1 MDEKCVRAGTGAP
14 FCARPARTSASRN
27 ARWPLRRLPSMACL
41 RAARQGQILR
51 GIQGGL
57 AMALRFRH
65 RIKIFPGVRL
75 NLSARG
81 MSLSLG
87 PRGASVTLGSRGT
100 YANLGIPGSGLS
112 YRTRLHVPQVRKGLL
127 NEHDN
132 SSGLSSFDPPAPS
145 DSPDDPVRAYEQL
158 LRDLLRDREKGVVD
172 WNERASWLDAPRPA
186 EGDEEAFDAYAFKI
200 AAARFAKRMV
210 EGDKAAWS
218 EVIREELLNEQLP
231 FGFAFGWG
239 IDESTG
245 IIHVEIE
252 LPTTEA
258 VAVTGLGTT
267 KIRELYED
275 VCCALVLRFAYEIF
289 RVIPEATDIYLS
301 GYISSRD
308 PATGHPARD
317 IYLRVMVDRESFT
330 NIDLDYVD
338 PSSAFEGLGGSKR
351 TRRGELVP
359 IAVES
364 QERQATDRAA
374 SEN

>member
-1 MDEKCVRAGTGAP
+1 
-14 FCARPARTSASRN
+14 
-27 ARWPLRRLPSMACL
+27 MAF
-41 RAARQGQILR
+41 
-51 GIQGGL
+51 
-57 AMALRFRH
+57 RFRH
-65 RIKIFPGVRL
+65 RIKIFPGVHL

-81 MSLSLG
+81 LSLSLG

-127 NEHDN
+127 NDHDD
-132 SSGLSSFDPPAPS
+132 SSGLSAFDPRAS
-145 DSPDDPVRAYEQL
+145 ADSPDGSVRADEQL
-158 LRDLLRDREKGVVD
+158 FRDLLKDRERGVVD
-172 WNERASWLDAPRPA
+172 WNERACWLDAPCPA
-186 EGDEEAFDAYAFKI
+186 EDDEEAFNAYVFKI

-252 LPTTEA
+252 LPSTDTVA
-258 VAVTGLGTT
+258 VAGLGTT
-267 KIRELYED
+267 KARELYED

-301 GYISSRD
+301 GYMSSRD
-308 PATGHPARD
+308 PATGHPARN
-317 IYLRVMVDRESFT
+317 IYLRVMVERESFT

-338 PSSAFEGLGGSKR
+338 PSTAFEGLGGSKR

-364 QERQATDRAA
+364 QDHQATGRAA
-374 SEN
+374 S